1 MLKHSLVT
9 RCSQLLCLLVMP
21 ALATWSS
28 AASAQNYPERNVRL
42 VIPFAPGGGSDL
54 HARALAIELGK
65 LWNQSVIAENM
76 GGAGG
81 GVAAGAVARSRPDGY
96 TVFFATHPI
105 LAINPSLYAKLN
117 YNPDT
122 DFIPV
127 VKLGETALMG
137 LVSVASGIT
146 SVADLIKVA
155 KDKPGTIN
163 FGSGGAGTTQHMS
176 AALFAAMASV
186 EMVHVPFKGGAP
198 AAAALMANTIQLQF
212 DSVFPA
218 MGQIKTGKVRGI
230 GVTSAK
236 RESGLPDMPTI
247 GETLKGYESVLGY
260 GILVPAG
267 TPAPIVS
274 ALNRDINKVLADP
287 VYKKQMAGRG
297 INLDG
302 GTPEEFKTW
311 LASERRKWADVIKRM
326 NIAIE

>member
-1 MLKHSLVT
+1 MSKTVGRVT
-9 RCSQLLCLLVMP
+9 KAICV
-21 ALATWSS
+21 LAFAASS
-28 AASAQNYPERNVRL
+28 AFAQNYPDRSVRM

-65 LWNQSVIAENM
+65 LWNQSVIPENM

-96 TVFFATHPI
+96 TIFFATHPI

-176 AALFAAMASV
+176 AALFAAMANV
-186 EMVHVPFKGGAP
+186 DLVHVPFKGGAP

-230 GVTSAK
+230 GVTSLK
-236 RESGLPDMPTI
+236 REPGLPDMPTI

-267 TPAPIVS
+267 TSAPIVS
-274 ALNRDINKVLADP
+274 ALNRDINKVLSDP
-287 VYKKQMAGRG
+287 VYKKQMASRG

-302 GTPEEFKTW
+302 GTPEEFKVW
-311 LASERRKWADVIKRM
+311 LATERRKWADVIKRM
-326 NIAIE
+326 NITIE

>member
-1 MLKHSLVT
+1 
-9 RCSQLLCLLVMP
+9 
-21 ALATWSS
+21 
-28 AASAQNYPERNVRL
+28 
-42 VIPFAPGGGSDL
+42 
-54 HARALAIELGK
+54 
-65 LWNQSVIAENM
+65 M

-81 GVAAGAVARSRPDGY
+81 GVAAGAVARSKPDGY
-96 TVFFATHPI
+96 TIFFATHPI

-117 YNPDT
+117 YNPDA

-127 VKLGETALMG
+127 VKLGQTALMG
-137 LVSVASGIT
+137 LVSVASGIN

-176 AALFAAMASV
+176 AALFAAMANV
-186 EMVHVPFKGGAP
+186 DMVHVPFKGGAP

-218 MGQIKTGKVRGI
+218 MGQIKTDKVRGI
-230 GVTSAK
+230 GVTSVK
-236 RESGLPDMPTI
+236 REPGLPDMPTI

-267 TPAPIVS
+267 TAASIVS

-287 VYKKQMAGRG
+287 AYNKQMASRG

-326 NIAIE
+326 KISIE